1 MTAQQ
6 LIVFDWNGT
15 LLDDAPS
22 NLAGFNAVI
31 AHFGLP
37 PTTLETYR
45 AVMGF
50 PVIHAY
56 VQMGIATDDYLK
68 HIDEVGQ
75 IFLDHY
81 IPHAKQAPLREG
93 GVEILDWLLDHN
105 YDLAILSNFIQ
116 EHLEDQLSQRHILH
130 KFKYISGN
138 AVFGKHEHTQTTKL
152 GRLRSILESQNYDT
166 NSSFIVGDSLEEPE
180 LARQTGLKCIS
191 VTWGC
196 IAKTRLENVE
206 PDFIINSMD
215 EMRDILGSDSFD
227 AIYAA
232 QRKAE

>member
-1 MTAQQ
+1 MTARK

-56 VQMGIATDDYLK
+56 VQMGITTDDYLK

-81 IPHAKQAPLREG
+81 IPHAVQAPLREG
-93 GVEILDWLLDHN
+93 SVEILDWLLDHN

-130 KFKYISGN
+130 KFKHISGN
-138 AVFGKHEHTQTTKL
+138 QVFDRHEHTNTTKL
-152 GRLRSILESQNYDT
+152 GRLQQILDGQNYDIS
-166 NSSFIVGDSLEEPE
+166 SSFIVGDSLEEPE
-180 LARQTGLKCIS
+180 LARQAGLKCIS

-196 IAKTRLENVE
+196 IAPARLKNAA

-215 EMRDILGSDSFD
+215 QMRDILGNDSFD
-227 AIYAA
+227 TVYTT